1 MKDALKL
8 YIEFCDLDY
17 WDHAET
23 ASDDLKFII
32 ELVNAY
38 GIQDAR
44 QILKAYF
51 E

>member
-8 YIEFCDLDY
+8 YIEFIDMDY
-17 WDHAET
+17 WDHLET
-23 ASDDLKFII
+23 ASDDLKFIN
-32 ELVNAY
+32 ELVKAY

-44 QILKAYF
+44 KILRSYF